1 MDVSSEAKNYLVHRL
16 TSIMTPI
23 MREKFIQMYKE
34 ALEQAK
40 NSRGHVVQNVFKV
53 LLEEVANWNNTMIK
67 EHTEMYETASKGM
80 LSNILA
86 SVFICYVKMLSSTI
100 RMSKDAKKM
109 NITLPTNDNFVHAC
123 INNAAIEFIKKMHI
137 FRIEKE
143 DERNEAIEEVCSRAI
158 IKTIH
163 DIIPINEIFSAYMT
177 SSEHTLDFGE
187 ETKPIDLPGENEED
201 GGGEETTP
209 DEEPEDGETP
219 AAEPESMQVPGVA
232 APPPVQPMQPVQQ
245 PPPLFDD
252 APEQRPAQPRV

>member
-123 INNAAIEFIKKMHI
+123 INNAAAEFIKKMHI

-187 ETKPIDLPGENEED
+187 ETKPIDITDED
-201 GGGEETTP
+201 EDGGEETTP
-209 DEEPEDGETP
+209 EEEPEEETP

-232 APPPVQPMQPVQQ
+232 APPPVQPVQ

>member
-16 TSIMTPI
+16 TTIMTPI

-123 INNAAIEFIKKMHI
+123 INNASIEFIKKMHI

-187 ETKPIDLPGENEED
+187 ETKPIDLSTEE
-201 GGGEETTP
+201 E
-209 DEEPEDGETP
+209 EEPETTD
-219 AAEPESMQVPGVA
+219 EPEEADEQPPTEEEAKMIPGVP
-232 APPPVQPMQPVQQ
+232 APQPVQPAQTVQQ

-252 APEQRPAQPRV
+252 APDQRPAQPRV

>member
-23 MREKFIQMYKE
+23 MRDKFIQMYKE

-123 INNAAIEFIKKMHI
+123 INNAAIEFMKKMNI
-137 FRIEKE
+137 FRMEKE

-187 ETKPIDLPGENEED
+187 ETKPIDLSTAE
-201 GGGEETTP
+201 
-209 DEEPEDGETP
+209 EEPE
-219 AAEPESMQVPGVA
+219 EPEEEPEKEEEPAEEEAKMIPGVP
-232 APPPVQPMQPVQQ
+232 APQPVQQ
-245 PPPLFDD
+245 QPPPPPLFDD
-252 APEQRPAQPRV
+252 APDQRAAGAPPRV

>member
-1 MDVSSEAKNYLVHRL
+1 
-16 TSIMTPI
+16 
-23 MREKFIQMYKE
+23 
-34 ALEQAK
+34 
-40 NSRGHVVQNVFKV
+40 VVQNVFKV

-123 INNAAIEFIKKMHI
+123 INNAAAEFIKKMHI

-187 ETKPIDLPGENEED
+187 ETKPIDLPVEDDDTPLEE
-201 GGGEETTP
+201 
-209 DEEPEDGETP
+209 EEPEEP
-219 AAEPESMQVPGVA
+219 AAPAAPAEPESMQVPGVV
-232 APPPVQPMQPVQQ
+232 APQPVQQ

-252 APEQRPAQPRV
+252 APEQRPAPPQV

>member
-16 TSIMTPI
+16 TTIMTPI

-123 INNAAIEFIKKMHI
+123 INNASIEFIKKMHI

-187 ETKPIDLPGENEED
+187 ETKPIDLSTEE
-201 GGGEETTP
+201 E
-209 DEEPEDGETP
+209 EEPETTD
-219 AAEPESMQVPGVA
+219 EPEEADEQPPTEEEAKMIPGVP
-232 APPPVQPMQPVQQ
+232 APQPVQPAQIVQQ

-252 APEQRPAQPRV
+252 APDQRPAQPRV